1 MIVFDLSDK
10 NLDIYSIV
18 KKNRINSEI
27 YNYNKV
33 FRLNFLKFST
43 AELQLLIRKPHNKKV
58 KILPNKKAKSGSSGS

>member
-43 AELQLLIRKPHNKKV
+43 AELQLLIKKPH